1 VTKELRLLDSNSRP
15 SGSEGD
21 VALHEPKTSLQEAT
35 KISARMESLEALVG
49 WFCTQFTEN
58 HRGTTAEVA
67 RTSALVSDAELIKF
81 GKTVRSLSGPRIG
94 LTSDPLEG
102 AARRARAEGRRRH
115 PKHSGSGAES
125 VRLL

>member
-1 VTKELRLLDSNSRP
+1 MTKELRLLDSNSRQ

-21 VALHEPKTSLQEAT
+21 VALHANRKPAYKNQQNQRGNG
-35 KISARMESLEALVG
+35 IALGSVG

-81 GKTVRSLSGPRIG
+81 GKTVRNLSGPRIG

>member
-1 VTKELRLLDSNSRP
+1 M
-15 SGSEGD
+15 GSCS
-21 VALHEPKTSLQEAT
+21 AQERNLIVFRRQA
-35 KISARMESLEALVG
+35 LEALVG

-102 AARRARAEGRRRH
+102 TARRARKAGPRRSGAEGRRRH